1 MKKFAFRYE
10 PILKLRQEAE
20 ENLKQELAEL
30 IHQLDLIENAREELN
45 DRIHLYEQSVADMLK
60 RGTHAYELH
69 QLRHTKQYF
78 SEQKQ
83 ELQERLIR
91 KKKEIE
97 AHHMKLYEA
106 IKERKIMEKL
116 KEKAFRQ
123 YIDEYNQAEDKI
135 IEEIVNYNNTMRQR
149 NK

>member
-20 ENLKQELAEL
+20 ENLKQQLADL
-30 IHQLDLIENAREELN
+30 IQQLDEVEALREALLIKMRQHESALMERLETGAR
-45 DRIHLYEQSVADMLK
+45 
-60 RGTHAYELH
+60 AYELH
-69 QLRHTKQYF
+69 HVSQTKQYF
-78 SEQKQ
+78 SDRKR
-83 ELQERLIR
+83 ELEDRVLR
-91 KKKEIE
+91 KKLEIE
-97 AHHMKLYEA
+97 KHHLKLYEA
-106 IKERKIMEKL
+106 IKDRKIMEKL

-123 YIDEYNQAEDKI
+123 YMDEFNQAEDKV